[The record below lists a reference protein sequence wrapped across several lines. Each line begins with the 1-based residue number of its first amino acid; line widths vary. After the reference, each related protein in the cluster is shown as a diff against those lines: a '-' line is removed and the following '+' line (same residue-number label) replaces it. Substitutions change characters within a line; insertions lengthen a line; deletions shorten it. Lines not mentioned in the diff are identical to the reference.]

1 MSKLFLPFCLF
12 LLVLMACDRPAV
24 VHLQEPRP
32 KLIVL
37 GVAQDAGYPQ
47 AGCTKSCCAHHYHKG
62 VAGRS
67 VSCLGLSDP
76 VSGKLWM
83 FDATPDFR
91 EQWRTLQKFNP
102 KLYQPDG
109 IFLTHAH
116 IGHYTGL
123 MQLGREVMNTNRVQ
137 VYTMSRMAEYLS
149 LNGPWSQLVELNNIE
164 INRMREDSS
173 VALDNGIHVT
183 PLLVPHRDE
192 FSETVGFVIA
202 SDRKRIL
209 FIPDIDKWD
218 RWDRSIEKV
227 LAGVDIAFVD
237 GTFFKNGELKN
248 RDMSQIPH
256 PFIQESMEHLS
267 HLPDSEKSK
276 VYFTHFNHT
285 NPLLWDEESRKVI
298 ESKGFGYAYEGQE
311 IEL

>member
-1 MSKLFLPFCLF
+1 MRKLFLPFCLF
-12 LLVLMACDRPAV
+12 LLVFMACDRPAV

-32 KLIVL
+32 KLVVL

-47 AGCTKSCCAHHYHKG
+47 AGCEKSCCANHYHKG
-62 VAGRS
+62 VASRS

-91 EQWRTLQKFNP
+91 EQWRTLQQFNP
-102 KLYQPDG
+102 KRYQPDG

-123 MQLGREVMNTNRVQ
+123 MQLGREVMNTNGVP
-137 VYTMSRMAEYLS
+137 VYTVSRMAEYLNH
-149 LNGPWSQLVELNNIE
+149 NGPWSQLVELNNIE
-164 INRMREDSS
+164 INRMREDSL
-173 VALDNGIHVT
+173 VALDNSIHVT

-209 FIPDIDKWD
+209 FIPDIDKWE

-237 GTFFKNGELKN
+237 GTFFKDGELKN

-256 PFIQESMEHLS
+256 PFIQETMDYLS
-267 HLPDSEKSK
+267 NLPDSEKSK

-285 NPLLWDEESRKVI
+285 NPVLWDEESRKLI
-298 ESKGFGYAYEGQE
+298 ESMGFGYAYEGQE
-311 IEL
+311 VEL